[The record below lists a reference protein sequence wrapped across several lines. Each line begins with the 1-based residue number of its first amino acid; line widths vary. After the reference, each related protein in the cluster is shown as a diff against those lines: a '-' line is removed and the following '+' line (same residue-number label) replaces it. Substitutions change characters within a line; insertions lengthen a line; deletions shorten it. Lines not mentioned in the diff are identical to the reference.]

1 MIFTRLL
8 GAGDWSH
15 VQLLRYLV
23 SVKDTLTAAERDRL
37 RKTSWLPREGEAK
50 VEQPAGADGVV
61 PKAKTVRYRA
71 SELYEPTDVLRELGL
86 PVLDWSEPHTKW
98 RTHSDEGELF
108 GLSLLFFIL
117 C

>member
-1 MIFTRLL
+1 M
-8 GAGDWSH
+8 
-15 VQLLRYLV
+15 QLLRYLV

-108 GLSLLFFIL
+108 GVS
-117 C
+117 CS